1 MLQLP
6 AAALGIS
13 VAPEDSQR
21 MVELLDVNQV
31 RFFAGTFKLL
41 RAVVGNQWQRC
52 GILIPCVL
60 LTVVGGCG

>member
-1 MLQLP
+1 
-6 AAALGIS
+6 
-13 VAPEDSQR
+13 